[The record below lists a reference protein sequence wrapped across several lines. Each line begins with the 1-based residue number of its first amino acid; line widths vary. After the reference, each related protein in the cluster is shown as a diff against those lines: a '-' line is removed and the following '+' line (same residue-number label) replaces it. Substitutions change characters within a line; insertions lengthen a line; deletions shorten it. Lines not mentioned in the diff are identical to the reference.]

1 MANKDYYE
9 TLGVERG
16 ASAEEIKK
24 AYRQLAKKY
33 HPDLNHDDENAAQ
46 KFKEV
51 NEAYQ
56 VLSDDQ
62 KRAQY
67 DQFGSSAFDGS
78 AGAGAGYGGFSGFG
92 GNGGF
97 GGFEDIFES
106 FFGGG
111 ASRRRGPARGSDLET
126 SIRITFEEAAFGV
139 KKEVTVNRYETC
151 EACAG
156 SGAKKG
162 TGKHTCPACGGSG
175 QMRRSMGGF
184 MNITTCQQCGGTGEI
199 IDDPCEVCGGTGKVV
214 RRRTISINIP
224 AGISDGQTLTLYG
237 QGNAGD
243 QGAEAG
249 ALLIYVRVKPHKR
262 FKRDGADLYLDMP
275 LSFGQAALGCELQV
289 PTLEGE
295 VKYKIPAGTQTGT
308 VFRLREKGIKS
319 LRQDRKGDLYVKVNV
334 EIPRKL
340 TDRQREL
347 IAEFEGLEK
356 PEKRGKGIFRKIKE
370 DLEG

>member
-1 MANKDYYE
+1 MANKDYYQ

-16 ASAEEIKK
+16 ASADEIKK

-33 HPDLNHDDENAAQ
+33 HPDLNRDDENAAQ

-56 VLSDDQ
+56 ILSDDQ

-78 AGAGAGYGGFSGFG
+78 SGAGSGYGGFG
-92 GNGGF
+92 GSGF

-111 ASRRRGPARGSDLET
+111 ASRRRGPARGSDIET
-126 SIRITFEEAAFGV
+126 SIRIDFEEAAFGV
-139 KKEVTVNRYETC
+139 KKDITINRYESCDAC
-151 EACAG
+151 EG
-156 SGAKKG
+156 TGAKKG
-162 TGKHTCPACGGSG
+162 TGKRTCPTCGGSG
-175 QMRRSMGGF
+175 QVRHSMGGF
-184 MNITTCQQCGGTGEI
+184 LNITTCQQCGGSGEI
-199 IDDPCEVCGGTGKVV
+199 IDDPCEVCGGTGKVS
-214 RRRTISINIP
+214 RKRTISINIP
-224 AGISDGQTLTLYG
+224 AGINDGQTLTLYG

-243 QGAEAG
+243 QGAPVG

-262 FKRDGADLYLDMP
+262 FKREGADLYLEMP
-275 LSFGQAALGCELQV
+275 ISFGQAALGCELQV

-308 VFRLREKGIKS
+308 VFRLREKGIKY
-319 LRQDRKGDLYVKVNV
+319 LRQDRKGDLFVEVNV

-340 TDRQREL
+340 TERQKEL
-347 IAEFEGLEK
+347 IAELEGMEK
-356 PEKRGKGIFRKIKE
+356 PEKRNKGIFRK
-370 DLEG
+370 

>member
-1 MANKDYYE
+1 MANKDYYQ

-16 ASAEEIKK
+16 ASADEIKK

-33 HPDLNHDDENAAQ
+33 HPDLNRDDENAAQ

-78 AGAGAGYGGFSGFG
+78 GGAGAGYSGFG
-92 GNGGF
+92 GGGF

-111 ASRRRGPARGSDLET
+111 ASRRRGPARGTDIET
-126 SIRITFEEAAFGV
+126 SIRIEFEEAAFGV
-139 KKEVTVNRYETC
+139 KKDITINRYESCDAC
-151 EACAG
+151 EG
-156 SGAKKG
+156 TGAKKG
-162 TGKHTCPACGGSG
+162 TGKRTCPTCGGSG
-175 QMRRSMGGF
+175 QVRRSMGGF
-184 MNITTCQQCGGTGEI
+184 LNITTCQQCGGSGEI
-199 IDDPCEVCGGTGKVV
+199 IDDPCEVCGGTGKVN
-214 RRRTISINIP
+214 RKRTISINIP
-224 AGISDGQTLTLYG
+224 AGINDGQTLTLYG

-243 QGAEAG
+243 QGAQAG
-249 ALLIYVRVKPHKR
+249 SLLIYVRVKPHKR
-262 FKRDGADLYLDMP
+262 FKREGADLYLEMP
-275 LSFGQAALGCELQV
+275 ISFGQAALGCELQV

-308 VFRLREKGIKS
+308 VFRLREKGIKY
-319 LRQDRKGDLYVKVNV
+319 LRQDRKGDLFVEVNV

-340 TDRQREL
+340 TDRQKEL
-347 IAEFEGLEK
+347 IAELEGMEK
-356 PEKRGKGIFRKIKE
+356 PEKRNKGIFRK
-370 DLEG
+370 

>member
-1 MANKDYYE
+1 MANKDYYQ

-16 ASAEEIKK
+16 ASADEIKK

-33 HPDLNHDDENAAQ
+33 HPDLNRDDENAAQ

-78 AGAGAGYGGFSGFG
+78 GGAGAGYSGFG
-92 GNGGF
+92 GGGF

-111 ASRRRGPARGSDLET
+111 ASRRRGPARGTDIET
-126 SIRITFEEAAFGV
+126 SIRIEFEEAAFGV
-139 KKEVTVNRYETC
+139 KKDITINRYESCDAC
-151 EACAG
+151 EG
-156 SGAKKG
+156 TGAKKG
-162 TGKHTCPACGGSG
+162 TGKRTCPTCGGSG
-175 QMRRSMGGF
+175 QVRRSMGGF
-184 MNITTCQQCGGTGEI
+184 LNITTCQQCGGSGEI
-199 IDDPCEVCGGTGKVV
+199 IDNPCEVCGGTGKVN
-214 RRRTISINIP
+214 RKRTISINIP
-224 AGISDGQTLTLYG
+224 AGINDGQTLTLYG

-243 QGAEAG
+243 QGAQAG
-249 ALLIYVRVKPHKR
+249 SLLIYVRVKPHKR
-262 FKRDGADLYLDMP
+262 FKREGADLYLEMP
-275 LSFGQAALGCELQV
+275 ISFGQAALGCELQV

-308 VFRLREKGIKS
+308 VFRLREKGIKY
-319 LRQDRKGDLYVKVNV
+319 LRQDRKGDLFVEVNV

-340 TDRQREL
+340 TDRQKEL
-347 IAEFEGLEK
+347 IAELEGMEK
-356 PEKRGKGIFRKIKE
+356 PEKRNKGIFRK
-370 DLEG
+370 

>member
-1 MANKDYYE
+1 MANKDYYQ

-16 ASAEEIKK
+16 ASADEIKK

-33 HPDLNHDDENAAQ
+33 HPDLNRDDENAAQ

-78 AGAGAGYGGFSGFG
+78 GGAGAGYSGFG
-92 GNGGF
+92 GGGF

-111 ASRRRGPARGSDLET
+111 ASRRRGPARGTDIET
-126 SIRITFEEAAFGV
+126 SIRIEFEEAAFGV
-139 KKEVTVNRYETC
+139 KKDITINRYEPCDAC
-151 EACAG
+151 EG
-156 SGAKKG
+156 TGAKKG
-162 TGKHTCPACGGSG
+162 TGKRTCPTCGGSG
-175 QMRRSMGGF
+175 QVRRSMGGF
-184 MNITTCQQCGGTGEI
+184 LNITTCQQCGGSGEI
-199 IDDPCEVCGGTGKVV
+199 IDDPCEVCGGTGKVN
-214 RRRTISINIP
+214 RKRTISINIP
-224 AGISDGQTLTLYG
+224 AGINDGQTLTLYG

-243 QGAEAG
+243 QGAQAG
-249 ALLIYVRVKPHKR
+249 SLLIYVRVKPHKR
-262 FKRDGADLYLDMP
+262 FKREGADLYLEMP
-275 LSFGQAALGCELQV
+275 ISFGQAALGCELQV
-289 PTLEGE
+289 PTLEDE

-308 VFRLREKGIKS
+308 VFRLREKGIKY
-319 LRQDRKGDLYVKVNV
+319 LRQDRKGDLFVEVNV

-340 TDRQREL
+340 TDRQKEL
-347 IAEFEGLEK
+347 IAELEGMEK
-356 PEKRGKGIFRKIKE
+356 PERRNKGIFRK
-370 DLEG
+370 